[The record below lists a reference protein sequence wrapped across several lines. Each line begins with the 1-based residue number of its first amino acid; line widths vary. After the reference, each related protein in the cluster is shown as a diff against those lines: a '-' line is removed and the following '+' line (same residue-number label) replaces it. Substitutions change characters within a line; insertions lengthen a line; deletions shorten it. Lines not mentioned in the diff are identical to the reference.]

1 MYYIECNTLGG
12 SMAYP
17 PWVMEHK
24 KKGMY
29 VNKINETTYRIY
41 RGHSE
46 RIKGT
51 KKVKRVVDEYIGTI
65 TEEGGLQPTKPKV
78 KGEVRTVRY
87 GGYAILWWYC
97 RTQIEGVLKRMGE
110 DGPPVV
116 ATALLHVMYGDA
128 NPFYYE
134 CDWVGVAHP
143 GVLLPLSASLESE
156 AKRVARGLGTT
167 LGSALGGDV
176 AAVLEASAFVCR
188 VWVNGRWVTS
198 VIPAQCKMLAQKH
211 GFCWEV

>member
-1 MYYIECNTLGG
+1 
-12 SMAYP
+12 MAYP

-97 RTQIEGVLKRMGE
+97 RTQIAGVLKRMGE

-198 VIPAQCKMLAQKH
+198 VIPAQCKMLAQKY

>member
-1 MYYIECNTLGG
+1 
-12 SMAYP
+12 MAYP

-198 VIPAQCKMLAQKH
+198 VIPAQCKMLAQKY

>member
-1 MYYIECNTLGG
+1 
-12 SMAYP
+12 MAYP

-51 KKVKRVVDEYIGTI
+51 NKVKRVVDEYIGTI
-65 TEEGGLQPTKPKV
+65 TEEGGLQPTRPKV

-87 GGYAILWWYC
+87 GGYAILWWHC

-110 DGPPVV
+110 DGPSVV

-128 NPFYYE
+128 NHFYYE
-134 CDWVGVAHP
+134 CDWVSVVHP
-143 GVLLPLSASLESE
+143 GVLLPLSAPLASE
-156 AKRVARGLGTT
+156 ARRVARGLGTT
-167 LGSALGGDV
+167 LGSALGGDA

-188 VWVNGRWVTS
+188 VWVSGRWVTA
-198 VIPAQCKMLAQKH
+198 VIPAQCKMLAHKH

>member
-1 MYYIECNTLGG
+1 
-12 SMAYP
+12 
-17 PWVMEHK
+17 MEHK

-198 VIPAQCKMLAQKH
+198 VIPAQCKMLAQKY